1 MKINNEKRVFIGIP
15 IGRKIKSILPIVKS
29 AVNCNPNCIKWIPTE
44 NIHLTLSFL
53 GNIRVKDI
61 HHFIESLKK
70 KITSN
75 NFQLTITGTGVFP
88 SSKSPKVLWLGIGR
102 GVDDLTSL
110 KNQIEKSVKKF
121 KDNYQENIF
130 TPHIT
135 IARIR
140 RLHAKVNALPFLNS
154 VYSPI
159 ELEVNSISMYES
171 KLFPEGVQYTIIN
184 TFPLTD

>member
-29 AVNCNPNCIKWIPTE
+29 AVNCNPKYIKWIPPE

-75 NFQLTITGTGVFP
+75 DFQLTITGTGVFP
-88 SSKSPKVLWLGIGR
+88 SSKSPKVLWLGISKGI
-102 GVDDLTSL
+102 VELTLLQS
-110 KNQIEKSVKKF
+110 QVEKSIRKF
-121 KDNYQENIF
+121 KDNYENNTF
-130 TPHIT
+130 TPHIS
-135 IARIR
+135 IARINKGSR
-140 RLHAKVNALPFLNS
+140 IIDVSPFLNS
-154 VYSPI
+154 VYFPI
-159 ELEVNSISMYES
+159 DLDINSISMYES
-171 KLFPEGVQYTIIN
+171 ILLPEGAQYTVLA
-184 TFPLTD
+184 TFPLN

>member
-15 IGRKIKSILPIVKS
+15 IGCKIKSILPIVKS
-29 AVNCNPNCIKWIPTE
+29 AINLNPNCIKWISSE

-61 HHFIESLKK
+61 PPLIESLEK

-75 NFQLTITGTGVFP
+75 DFQLTITSTGVFP
-88 SSKSPKVLWLGIGR
+88 SSKSPKVLWLGISKGI
-102 GVDDLTSL
+102 DELTL
-110 KNQIEKSVKKF
+110 LQIQVEKSIREF
-121 KDNYQENIF
+121 KDNYENNTFI
-130 TPHIT
+130 PHIS

-140 RLHAKVNALPFLNS
+140 RLNRKIDVLPFLNS

-159 ELEVNSISMYES
+159 ELEVNSFSMYES
-171 KLFPEGVQYTIIN
+171 KLLPAGVQYTIIN
-184 TFPLTD
+184 TFPLN

>member
-29 AVNCNPNCIKWIPTE
+29 AVNCNPNCIKWIPPE

-61 HHFIESLKK
+61 PHVIESLEK

-75 NFQLTITGTGVFP
+75 NFHFTITGTGVFP
-88 SSKSPKVLWLGIGR
+88 STKLPKVLWLGISNGI
-102 GVDDLTSL
+102 DELTL
-110 KNQIEKSVKKF
+110 LQIQVEKSVREF
-121 KDNYQENIF
+121 KDNYENNTF
-130 TPHIT
+130 TPHISIT
-135 IARIR
+135 RIKNGSR
-140 RLHAKVNALPFLNS
+140 KIDVLPFLNS

-159 ELEVNSISMYES
+159 GLDVNSISMYES
-171 KLFPEGVQYTIIN
+171 KLFPEGTQYTVLD
-184 TFPLTD
+184 TFPLN

>member
-15 IGRKIKSILPIVKS
+15 IGHKVKSILSIVKS
-29 AVNCNPNCIKWIPTE
+29 AVNCNPNDIKWIPVE

-53 GNIRVKDI
+53 GNIANKDLP
-61 HHFIESLKK
+61 SLIQSVEK

-75 NFQLTITGTGVFP
+75 NFHFTITGTGVFP
-88 SSKSPKVLWLGIGR
+88 STKLPKVLWLGISNGI
-102 GVDDLTSL
+102 DELTAL
-110 KNQIEKSVKKF
+110 QFQVGKSMRKF
-121 KDNYQENIF
+121 KENYQKITF

-140 RLHAKVNALPFLNS
+140 RLHAKIDVLPFLNS

-159 ELEVNSISMYES
+159 ELNVNSVCLYES
-171 KLFPEGVQYTIIN
+171 QLFSEGTQYTVLN
-184 TFPLTD
+184 AFPLN

>member
-15 IGRKIKSILPIVKS
+15 VGCKIKSILSIVKS
-29 AVNCNPNCIKWIPTE
+29 AVNCNPNCIKWIPPE

-61 HHFIESLKK
+61 HHFIESLEK

-88 SSKSPKVLWLGIGR
+88 SSKSPKVLWLGISKGI
-102 GVDDLTSL
+102 DELTSL
-110 KNQIEKSVKKF
+110 QNRVEKSVEKIMKNHQGDTF
-121 KDNYQENIF
+121 I
-130 TPHIT
+130 PHIT

-140 RLHAKVNALPFLNS
+140 SLHAKIDVLPFLNS

-159 ELEVNSISMYES
+159 DLDVNSISMYES
-171 KLFPEGVQYTIIN
+171 KLLPEGAQYTIIN
-184 TFPLTD
+184 TFPLN

>member
-1 MKINNEKRVFIGIP
+1 MKINNEKRVFIGIT
-15 IGRKIKSILPIVKS
+15 IGRQIKSILPIVKS
-29 AVNCNPNCIKWIPTE
+29 AVNCNPIHIKWIPLE

-61 HHFIESLKK
+61 PHLIESLEK

-75 NFQLTITGTGVFP
+75 DFQLTITGTGVFP
-88 SSKSPKVLWLGIGR
+88 SSKSPKVLWLGISKGI
-102 GVDDLTSL
+102 DELISL
-110 KNQIEKSVKKF
+110 QFQVEKSIRKF
-121 KDNYQENIF
+121 KENYQKITF

-140 RLHAKVNALPFLNS
+140 RLHAKIDVLPFLNS

-159 ELEVNSISMYES
+159 DLDVNSISMYES
-171 KLFPEGVQYTIIN
+171 KLLPEGAQYTIIN
-184 TFPLTD
+184 TFPLN